1 MIWQKD
7 SQKVK
12 GARTLR
18 SFTFDLSNLHR
29 SQISFN
35 EAPAEVHLPESSGS
49 YWIYSRFTGQT
60 RWVPS
65 EPTLL
70 CVSSLSLSP
79 FYLLLILL
87 CLCLPLINL
96 LRNSAALGQVSKY
109 MSKKLNRK
117 CLKDP
122 TYGIFFISLGFK
134 VPLVNPIHL
143 GPSVILFSHER
154 REAYLGP
161 LSPPDSW
168 ADHEFENPFFDWKC
182 PKEGERVTLW
192 ECWHQKKFYPNNPD
206 SSWSI
211 NESNMPNA
219 LGLVL
224 HISIPTILPFD
235 LCSQPGFM
243 IGIHWT
249 KKSATM
255 DELSSP
261 KNGKSKFWELHNK
274 EGYSSFPCHTQIYA
288 NQKYSSYKSDWKSDL
303 SDKSDL

>member
-1 MIWQKD
+1 M
-7 SQKVK
+7 K

-117 CLKDP
+117 CFKDP

-161 LSPPDSW
+161 RCPHDS
-168 ADHEFENPFFDWKC
+168 
-182 PKEGERVTLW
+182 
-192 ECWHQKKFYPNNPD
+192 
-206 SSWSI
+206 
-211 NESNMPNA
+211 
-219 LGLVL
+219 
-224 HISIPTILPFD
+224 
-235 LCSQPGFM
+235 
-243 IGIHWT
+243 
-249 KKSATM
+249 
-255 DELSSP
+255 
-261 KNGKSKFWELHNK
+261 
-274 EGYSSFPCHTQIYA
+274 
-288 NQKYSSYKSDWKSDL
+288 
-303 SDKSDL
+303 